1 MAVVRWFQDQ
11 KTDAF
16 HIQCHAADKA
26 QKTKRSLA
34 NKRMK
39 EKDKVKKVQ
48 NTKKVQKA
56 KKLQNTTNAQ
66 NTKDVQKNTA
76 PPKQTVD
83 NPHDKGYKRIFSI
96 KKNFLDFIKKYI
108 AFDWMMELTE
118 KDLELID
125 KEFITDQFD
134 TYESDLVYKVNT
146 KKGSV
151 YLFFLL
157 ELQSYNDFTMPFR
170 LLVYIT
176 AIWLDYFKNCD
187 KDARR
192 KISFRLPAVI
202 PIVLHNGERS
212 WTASSRFKEM
222 IDKAELFGN
231 YVVDFEYV
239 LVSIKNLDLSKIRQS
254 NTLVDNIFLADKK
267 RTRKEWT
274 ENMSELL
281 QRIREMEKEDLN
293 EWITWFSN
301 VIRKLNEDERSTFI
315 EQIRKGDEKYMCS
328 SFERLLMKENEQGE
342 KRGRREGK
350 IEYIIELLE
359 EIGEPS
365 EALKNHI
372 MEQTDITV
380 LSRWHKIAARSESIE
395 EFEEA
400 VGLVQLQL

>member
-1 MAVVRWFQDQ
+1 MEKNNAIKDLENTQ
-11 KTDAF
+11 KVHENSD
-16 HIQCHAADKA
+16 
-26 QKTKRSLA
+26 S
-34 NKRMK
+34 
-39 EKDKVKKVQ
+39 
-48 NTKKVQKA
+48 
-56 KKLQNTTNAQ
+56 
-66 NTKDVQKNTA
+66 
-76 PPKQTVD
+76 PKQETD

-108 AFDWMMELTE
+108 GFDWMMELTE
-118 KDLELID
+118 KDLMLID

-187 KDARR
+187 KDMRR
-192 KISFRLPAVI
+192 KKSFRLSAVV

-212 WTASSRFKEM
+212 WTASRHFKEM

-231 YVVDFEYV
+231 YAVDFEYV
-239 LVSIKNLDLSKIRQS
+239 LVSIKNLDTAQIRQS

-274 ENMSELL
+274 ENMTELL
-281 QRIREMEKEDLN
+281 QRIREMETEDLN

-301 VIRKLNEDERSTFI
+301 VIRKLNEEERTLLI
-315 EQIRKGDEKYMCS
+315 EQIRKGDVKHMCS
-328 SFERLLMKENEQGE
+328 SFERLLMKENAQGR
-342 KRGRREGK
+342 KQGKIEGK
-350 IEYIIELLE
+350 IEAVLELLE
-359 EIGEPS
+359 ELGEPS
-365 EALKNHI
+365 ETLRKYI
-372 MEQTDITV
+372 MEQTDLEL
-380 LSRWHKIAARSESIE
+380 LSKWHKIAARTESIE
-395 EFEEA
+395 EFEESI
-400 VGLVQLQL
+400 GLVQLQ